1 MNTPLIM
8 TVMSLSTLVI
18 GLSMFVYAIKKKSK
32 EQDDD

>member
-18 GLSMFVYAIKKKSK
+18 GLSMFAYAIRKKTKAQT
-32 EQDDD
+32 E